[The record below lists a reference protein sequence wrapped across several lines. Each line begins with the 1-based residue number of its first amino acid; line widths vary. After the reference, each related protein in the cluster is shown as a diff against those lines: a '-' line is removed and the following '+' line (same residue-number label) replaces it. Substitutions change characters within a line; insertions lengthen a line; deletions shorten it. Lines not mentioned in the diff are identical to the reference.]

1 MTEEIRGEQG
11 PEIIDPAT
19 SATDSP
25 YKDDTSDGTTA
36 KTPQQ
41 IAEETAGDVRSSDDM
56 LRESEG
62 REHPVEGHDVRDY
75 RPIDTEAA
83 NVPENPG
90 FEPQAA
96 ENVGDDDA
104 VDEHG
109 DDVDTP
115 DDAGER

>member
-1 MTEEIRGEQG
+1 MT
-11 PEIIDPAT
+11 DNT
-19 SATDSP
+19 P

-36 KTPQQ
+36 AKTPQE
-41 IAEETAGDVRSSDDM
+41 IAEETAHLVKSSDD
-56 LRESEG
+56 LVREAEG

-75 RPIDTEAA
+75 RPVDTDAS

-90 FEPQAA
+90 YAQAP
-96 ENVGDDDA
+96 ENVGDDEA

-115 DDAGER
+115 DDGGR